1 MLTAQQV
8 EAYGSDGQITCDQ
21 ALPAATLA
29 RIRERVESFLAE
41 RPDAVSDYIPN
52 LIEQD
57 SSWLE
62 FAILP
67 EILDT
72 VSQVLGGD
80 IILWGSALFCKR
92 AKGGKATPWHQD
104 AQYWPIRPLE
114 TCTVWI
120 AFDPSMPENGC
131 LRVIP
136 GSHRE
141 REIFQHDVDDS
152 DALILNQV
160 LPDAARHGAAPR
172 DIVLRPG
179 EFSLHDAF
187 LVHAAEANNSGQR
200 RGGLTFRY
208 MPATSHF
215 DRELGARQVAELG
228 VVDISQ
234 RQLHLVRGIDRCGRN
249 DIFKGD

>member
-1 MLTAQQV
+1 MLSAQEVQD
-8 EAYGSDGQITCDQ
+8 YTRDGQVTHGSK
-21 ALPAATLA
+21 LSEATLA
-29 RIRERVESFLAE
+29 RLLDKVESFLAAS
-41 RPDAVSDYIPN
+41 PGVSPDYIPN

-57 SSWLE
+57 ASWLE
-62 FAILP
+62 FATLP
-67 EILDT
+67 EVLD
-72 VSQVLGGD
+72 VVAQVLGED
-80 IILWGSALFCKR
+80 IILWGSALFCKS

-104 AQYWPIRPLE
+104 GQYWPIRPLE

-120 AFDPSMPENGC
+120 AFDPSTPENGC

-141 REIFQHDVDDS
+141 RKTYPHAVDNS

-160 LPDAARHGAAPR
+160 LPNAESLGAAARDVVLQPGMFSVHDAYLVHGAA
-172 DIVLRPG
+172 
-179 EFSLHDAF
+179 
-187 LVHAAEANNSGQR
+187 ANNSGQR

-208 MPATSHF
+208 MPTTSHF
-215 DRELGARQVAELG
+215 DRNLAARQVKELG

-249 DIFKGD
+249 DVFRGG